1 MDFKINLSSTYFFI
15 INILF
20 ILLSLLMSYFL
31 LRKKNDSSLE
41 GDIDLKFYEK
51 SYLYKGPNFIYNTII
66 AMILKVYGDGNLEIE
81 KNFYKSKS
89 GEEKISY
96 ELKNLNSDALDAS
109 EKKLFQILFSFEEDK
124 ISTRTLDR
132 LRRTEP
138 DNYNKKFNEFIY
150 FLENEMV
157 YKKLLTKEK
166 KTFKILISFVIF
178 SLLFFIGVIS
188 VYNEKFFGAI
198 SIILSLVFYAS
209 LISSFSKMTALGNK
223 KFKELEKVEEDL
235 CKCKVSKSEDFLLA
249 LAFGLKA
256 ENLKAIYEKLIFE
269 NKINKDY
276 QIFFDSEFYTIF
288 KKALVGDHL
297 LVRN

>member
-1 MDFKINLSSTYFFI
+1 MDFKINLSSTYFII

-41 GDIDLKFYEK
+41 SDIDLKFYEK

-96 ELKNLNSDALDAS
+96 ELKNLNFDALDAS

-138 DNYNKKFNEFIY
+138 DNYNKKFNKFIY
-150 FLENEMV
+150 FLEDDMV
-157 YKKLLTKEK
+157 LKKLLTKEK

-178 SLLFFIGVIS
+178 SLLFFLGVIS

-223 KFKELEKVEEDL
+223 KFKELEKVEEEL
-235 CKCKVSKSEDFLLA
+235 CKCKVSNSEDFLLA
-249 LAFGLKA
+249 LAFGLKI
-256 ENLKAIYEKLIFE
+256 ENLKAISEKLIFE

>member
-1 MDFKINLSSTYFFI
+1 MDFKMNLSNAYFLI
-15 INILF
+15 LNILF
-20 ILLSLLMSYFL
+20 ILLSLFMSYFL
-31 LRKKNDSSLE
+31 LAKKNDSSLE
-41 GDIDLKFYEK
+41 SNIDLKFYEK

-81 KNFYKSKS
+81 KNFYKSKN

-96 ELKNLNSDALDAS
+96 ELKNLNFDALDAA

-132 LRRTEP
+132 LRRTEA

-157 YKKLLTKEK
+157 NKKLLTREK

-178 SLLFFIGVIS
+178 SLLFFIGIIS

-198 SIILSLVFYAS
+198 SIILSLVFYAG
-209 LISSFSKMTALGNK
+209 LISSFSKMTDLGNK
-223 KFKELEKVEEDL
+223 KFKELEKVEEEL
-235 CKCKVSKSEDFLLA
+235 CKCKVSNSEDFLLA

-269 NKINKDY
+269 NKINKNH
-276 QIFFDSEFYTIF
+276 QIFFDSDFYTIF
-288 KKALVGDHL
+288 KRALVGDHL

>member
-1 MDFKINLSSTYFFI
+1 MDFKMNLSNTYFLI
-15 INILF
+15 LNILF

-31 LRKKNDSSLE
+31 LAKKNDSSLE
-41 GDIDLKFYEK
+41 SDIDLKFYEK

-81 KNFYKSKS
+81 KNFYKSKN

-96 ELKNLNSDALDAS
+96 ELKNLNFDALDAA
-109 EKKLFQILFSFEEDK
+109 EKKLFQILFSFEDDK

-138 DNYNKKFNEFIY
+138 DNYNKKFNKFIY
-150 FLENEMV
+150 FLEDDMV
-157 YKKLLTKEK
+157 LKKLLTKEK

-178 SLLFFIGVIS
+178 SLLFFLGVIS

-223 KFKELEKVEEDL
+223 KFKELEKVEEEL
-235 CKCKVSKSEDFLLA
+235 CKCKVSNSEDFLLA
-249 LAFGLKA
+249 LAFGLKI
-256 ENLKAIYEKLIFE
+256 ENIKAIYEKLIFE

-288 KKALVGDHL
+288 KRALVGDHL

>member
-1 MDFKINLSSTYFFI
+1 MDFKMNLSSTYFFI

-81 KNFYKSKS
+81 KNFYKSKN

-96 ELKNLNSDALDAS
+96 ELKNLNFDALDAA

-138 DNYNKKFNEFIY
+138 DNYNKKFNKFIY
-150 FLENEMV
+150 FLEDEMV
-157 YKKLLTKEK
+157 LKKLLTKEK

-223 KFKELEKVEEDL
+223 KFKELEKVEEEL
-235 CKCKVSKSEDFLLA
+235 CKYKVSKSEDFLLA
-249 LAFGLKA
+249 IAFGLKI
-256 ENLKAIYEKLIFE
+256 ENIKAIYEKLIFE

-288 KKALVGDHL
+288 KRALVGDHL